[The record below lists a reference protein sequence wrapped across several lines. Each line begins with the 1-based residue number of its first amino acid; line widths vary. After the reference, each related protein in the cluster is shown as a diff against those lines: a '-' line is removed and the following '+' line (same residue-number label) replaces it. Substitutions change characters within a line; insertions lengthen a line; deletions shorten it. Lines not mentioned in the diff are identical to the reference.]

1 MGTLTLSAS
10 AHLWEQ
16 FLVGALDEDGVA
28 VPEPPPILSRWQRS
42 RALGA
47 PSTGLPD
54 EGPSVGGLALV
65 ERRARLEPV
74 WHEVRDMLDVLAAAP
89 LPSGRVALLADR
101 EGVILATRSSGGDF
115 AGHAD
120 YVRLVAG
127 ACWDEVSRGT
137 NAIGTALAESSA
149 VAVVGPAHYAQ
160 RHHGLVCYAAPVRDP
175 FGEVLGV
182 LDVTG
187 PAGGADPLVLVAV
200 ASIAHSAEARLREV
214 AWARVAAAARG
225 GLEARLARED
235 GPVLLVESPGRV
247 RRLNGAARALF
258 GVESSSEEVSPG
270 RVLGLSWRT
279 LKDAAL
285 RGQVLEAS
293 HRDTGASW
301 RVHPEAVGEGDG
313 ESALAVLVRLEPR
326 LTRAQARTTRAS
338 VDARFEKDVWSE
350 LKGSDAAHRATLRE
364 AARFA
369 PTSVPVLLLS
379 ETGTGKELLARAVHA
394 ASAVASG
401 PFVAVN
407 CGALSAALLESELF
421 GHAPGAFTGA
431 RSQGAEGKL
440 AAADGGTLFLD
451 ELAEMPAALQVMLLR
466 VLEDGGYSRVG
477 ESRVRHSR
485 FRLVCATCRDLE
497 AAVRSGAFRQDLYYR
512 LQGALLRL
520 PPLRER
526 EDLPELAQV
535 LLRQLAS
542 EGGHPPS
549 TLSAAALARLCAHRW
564 PGNVRELKT
573 VLRLALVRAD
583 GSPVI
588 DVAALPPELGLA
600 PVPVEAGPASRSALG
615 FAPASPM
622 DVAHGFASRSDAGWA
637 STSPRHG
644 ESDFTA
650 RSEVVRAPMSPRQ
663 DEPGFASCSEAVRA
677 PRSPRQDEPGF
688 ASRSEAVRA
697 PMSPRQDE
705 PGFASRTEP
714 GHAPATPMQGEPRHA
729 SRSAPG
735 RVPGAE
741 PFAAS
746 RAEPASPTGL
756 REVEANAILEALSRS
771 GGNVARAARLLGIAR
786 STLYRMVERFGLV
799 LPPRS

>member
-16 FLVGALDEDGVA
+16 FLVGALDEDVA
-28 VPEPPPILSRWQRS
+28 SVPEAPPILSRWQRS

-54 EGPSVGGLALV
+54 EGPSVAGVALI

-74 WHEVRDMLDVLAAAP
+74 WHEVRDILDVLAAAP
-89 LPSGRVALLADR
+89 MPSGRVALLADR

-115 AGHAD
+115 RDHAD

-137 NAIGTALAESSA
+137 NAIGTALVESSA

-175 FGEVLGV
+175 FGEVVGV

-187 PAGGADPLVLVAV
+187 PASGADPLVLVAV

-225 GLEARLARED
+225 GVDAHLSRED
-235 GPVLLVESPGRV
+235 GPVLLVEPPGRV
-247 RRLNGAARALF
+247 RRLNGAARSLL
-258 GVESSSEEVSPG
+258 GLESSPGDVSPT
-270 RVLGLSWRT
+270 RMLGLSWRA
-279 LKDAAL
+279 LKEAAL
-285 RGQVLEAS
+285 RGHALEACHQAS
-293 HRDTGASW
+293 GATW
-301 RVHPEAVGEGDG
+301 RVHAEAVGEGD
-313 ESALAVLVRLEPR
+313 SALAVLVRLEPR
-326 LTRAQARTTRAS
+326 ATRVTARMPPEVAES
-338 VDARFEKDVWSE
+338 GPDGGAWAA
-350 LKGSDAAHRATLRE
+350 LKGSDPEHRATLRE

-369 PTSVPVLLLS
+369 PTTLPVLLLS

-431 RSQGAEGKL
+431 RAGGAEGKL

-485 FRLVCATCRDLE
+485 FRLIGATCRDLE
-497 AAVRSGAFRQDLYYR
+497 AAVSAGTFRSDLYYR
-512 LQGALLRL
+512 LQGAVLRL

-526 EDLPELAQV
+526 VDLPELARS
-535 LLRQLAS
+535 LLSGLSA
-542 EGGHPPS
+542 EGGHPAS
-549 TLSAAALARLCAHRW
+549 TLSAEALARLRAHAW

-573 VLRLALVRAD
+573 VLRMALVRA
-583 GSPVI
+583 GGEPV
-588 DVAALPPELGLA
+588 VNAVALPPELGRA
-600 PVPVEAGPASRSALG
+600 PAHVPPVSSPPVEPV
-615 FAPASPM
+615 ASP
-622 DVAHGFASRSDAGWA
+622 
-637 STSPRHG
+637 
-644 ESDFTA
+644 
-650 RSEVVRAPMSPRQ
+650 
-663 DEPGFASCSEAVRA
+663 
-677 PRSPRQDEPGF
+677 
-688 ASRSEAVRA
+688 
-697 PMSPRQDE
+697 
-705 PGFASRTEP
+705 
-714 GHAPATPMQGEPRHA
+714 
-729 SRSAPG
+729 
-735 RVPGAE
+735 
-741 PFAAS
+741 
-746 RAEPASPTGL
+746 GL
-756 REVEANAILEALSRS
+756 RELEAHAILDALSRS